1 MTDIAIAT
9 VADLCEEN
17 GGILARLQFLKLDDV
32 KADFNIVST

>member
-1 MTDIAIAT
+1 MIDIAIAT
-9 VADLCEEN
+9 VADLCKEN